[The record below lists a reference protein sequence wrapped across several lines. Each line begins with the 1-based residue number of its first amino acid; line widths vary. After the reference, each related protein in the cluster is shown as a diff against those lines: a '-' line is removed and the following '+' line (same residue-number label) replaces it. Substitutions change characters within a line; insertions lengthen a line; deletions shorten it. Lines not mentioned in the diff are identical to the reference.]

1 MKKTLLLAGI
11 TGLFASMA
19 HAQSNVTLYGLLDA
33 GVTYTSNDQKQSGAN
48 FRATGNQTSGSRF
61 GLAGAED
68 LGGGLKAIF
77 TLESGFDVFDGTA
90 DNDRL
95 FNRQSW
101 VGLSSPTWGAV
112 TIGRQYDSVVDY
124 LSPLSLANID
134 EKGGGRMF
142 SHPFNNDNLNA
153 SFRINNSFKY
163 ASPNWGGF
171 SFGALYGASNDE
183 NGMSSNNR
191 AYSIGAKYENGPLRL
206 AASYLALNE
215 PNGAGNSGG
224 AVSND
229 YAFQADKQQ
238 TFGVGGSYAFGP
250 ATLGFVYTQ
259 TTLDSV
265 QNFGAGSGLSTVG
278 SSDMKINN
286 YELNGKY
293 SVTPAWLLSAAYT
306 FTDAKYRTTTGDQKG
321 NWNQFTIMS
330 DYSLSKRTD
339 VYLAAAYQTAG
350 GDADRAF
357 IAGGS
362 GYSDSDSQVVV
373 TTGMRHRF

>member
-11 TGLFASMA
+11 TGLCASTA
-19 HAQSNVTLYGLLDA
+19 YAQSNVTLYGLLDA
-33 GVTYTSNDQKQSGAN
+33 GVTYTSNDQRQQGAN
-48 FRATGNQTSGSRF
+48 VSATGNQTSGSRF

-77 TLESGFDVFDGTA
+77 TLESGFDVFDGSA
-90 DNDRL
+90 DNNRL

-101 VGLSSPTWGAV
+101 VGISAPTWGAV

-134 EKGGGRMF
+134 EQGGGRMF
-142 SHPFNNDNLNA
+142 SHPFNNDNLSA
-153 SFRINNSFKY
+153 GFRVNNSIKY
-163 ASPNWGGF
+163 ASPSWGGF
-171 SFGALYGASNDE
+171 SFGALYGASNDAD
-183 NGMSSNNR
+183 GFSANNR
-191 AYSIGAKYENGPLRL
+191 AYSVGAKYDNGPLRL
-206 AASYLALNE
+206 AVSYLVLNE
-215 PNGAGNSGG
+215 PNGAGNTTG
-224 AVSND
+224 AISND

-238 TFGVGGSYAFGP
+238 TFGAGGSYAFGP
-250 ATLGFVYTQ
+250 ATVGFVYTQ

-265 QNFGAGSGLSTVG
+265 ANFGAGSGLSG
-278 SSDMKINN
+278 GAGDAKINN

-293 SVTPAWLLSAAYT
+293 SITPAWLMTAAYT
-306 FTDAKYRTTTGDQKG
+306 YTDAKYGHNGRDEKG
-321 NWNQFTIMS
+321 TWNQFTLMS

-339 VYLAAAYQTAG
+339 LYVAAAYQRAG

-357 IAGGS
+357 IGGAS
-362 GYSDSDSQVVV
+362 GYSDTDSQVVV

>member
-11 TGLFASMA
+11 TSLCASAA
-19 HAQSNVTLYGLLDA
+19 HAQSSVTLYGLFDA
-33 GVTYTSNDQKQSGAN
+33 GVTYTSNDQTQKGAN

-77 TLESGFDVFDGTA
+77 TLESGFDVFNGTA
-90 DNDRL
+90 DNGRL

-101 VGLSSPTWGAV
+101 VGISAPTWGAV
-112 TIGRQYDSVVDY
+112 TVGRQYDSVVDY

-142 SHPFNNDNLNA
+142 GHPFNNDNLTA
-153 SFRINNSFKY
+153 GFRVNNSVKY
-163 ASPNWGGF
+163 ASPSWGGF
-171 SFGALYGASNDE
+171 SFGALYGASNDKD
-183 NGMSSNNR
+183 GLSSNNR
-191 AYSIGAKYENGPLRL
+191 AYSVGAKYDNGPLRL
-206 AASYLALNE
+206 AVSYLSLNE
-215 PNGAGNSGG
+215 PNSAQNTNG
-224 AVSND
+224 AVVND

-238 TFGVGGSYAFGP
+238 TYGAGGSYAFGP
-250 ATLGFVYTQ
+250 ATLGFVYTH
-259 TTLDSV
+259 TTLDAV
-265 QNFGAGSGLSTVG
+265 QNFGTGAGLSTAG
-278 SSDMKINN
+278 SSDVKINN

-306 FTDAKYRTTTGDQKG
+306 FTDAKYDKNNSGQRGT
-321 NWNQFTIMS
+321 WNQFTVMS

-339 VYLAAAYQTAG
+339 LYLAAAYQKAG

-357 IAGGS
+357 IAGAS
-362 GYSDSDSQVVV
+362 GYSDKDSQVVV